1 MNLSKGNC
9 NSKEREKEFSKLL
22 SGKGRVHF
30 SAKKCW
36 VNVQKIMPKRNAD
49 GRVLKQ
55 KFMPIIYV
63 KGSFMKYLCMAMC
76 EATNRTVIRDEL
88 WERGGALELGGGGR
102 G

>member
-1 MNLSKGNC
+1 MGLLKGKC
-9 NSKEREKEFSKLL
+9 NSKETEKEFPKLL

-55 KFMPIIYV
+55 KFMPIMYI
-63 KGSFMKYLCMAMC
+63 KGCFMKHLCMTMC
-76 EATNRTVIRDEL
+76 EATNRTVIRDEV
-88 WERGGALELGGGGR
+88 
-102 G
+102 